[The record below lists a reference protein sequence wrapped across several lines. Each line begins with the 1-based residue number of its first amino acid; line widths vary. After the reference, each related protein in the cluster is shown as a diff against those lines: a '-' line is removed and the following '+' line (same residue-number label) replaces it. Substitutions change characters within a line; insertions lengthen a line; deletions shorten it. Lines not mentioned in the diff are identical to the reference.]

1 MNGQQTAFTNLHRSE
16 YYSILL
22 LEVGEERER
31 EREREEWQSNTGEIK
46 REQGGL
52 VAIGNNGR

>member
-31 EREREEWQSNTGEIK
+31 ERERE
-46 REQGGL
+46 R
-52 VAIGNNGR
+52 NGRATQAK